1 MSNCC
6 FIGINT
12 VLFRICFEYILLE
25 KEKNIINLSV
35 GDKDCVWII
44 CISKAHASMYILKFG
59 NVFNFVSIYAV
70 DKASNQL
77 ANIFL
82 ICK

>member
-1 MSNCC
+1 
-6 FIGINT
+6 
-12 VLFRICFEYILLE
+12 
-25 KEKNIINLSV
+25 
-35 GDKDCVWII
+35 
-44 CISKAHASMYILKFG
+44 MYALKFG
-59 NVFNFVSIYAV
+59 NVLNFVSIYAV